1 MSSLCPYPDPKSG
14 QMLKRYS
21 ALYYWLRISR
31 SSINSEALQADLEEK
46 GSRIPKGLQLINGQS
61 IYVPSL
67 EGNSFKAPVPGIPKE
82 QSARFPFVNCI

>member
-1 MSSLCPYPDPKSG
+1 MPLPGSQVQLNVETLVGPILLASNLAE
-14 QMLKRYS
+14 L
-21 ALYYWLRISR
+21 
-31 SSINSEALQADLEEK
+31 NSEALQADLEEK
-46 GSRIPKGLQLINGQS
+46 GSRIPGGLQLINGQS